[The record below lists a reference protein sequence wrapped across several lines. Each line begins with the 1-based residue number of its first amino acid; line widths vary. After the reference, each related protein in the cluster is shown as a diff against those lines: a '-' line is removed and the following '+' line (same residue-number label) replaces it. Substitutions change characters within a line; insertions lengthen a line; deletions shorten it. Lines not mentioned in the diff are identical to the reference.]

1 MPRPPLRPGTT
12 PRRAFLRLAAL
23 APLAAGCATLPA
35 GPAAPP
41 RGRTDAP
48 PAPDLTGD
56 ASLEAVRAFPL
67 PAEAE
72 PAAVFRAAPG
82 RGRGG

>member
-1 MPRPPLRPGTT
+1 MPNLPPGPGRT

-23 APLAAGCATLPA
+23 APLAAGCATLPG

-41 RGRTDAP
+41 PAAAAP
-48 PAPDLTGD
+48 PPDPAGD
-56 ASLEAVRAFPL
+56 AALEAVRAFPL